1 MGDDLLSKSVQLKL
15 ERIQSVE
22 NWLASAG
29 QKPFADIIGGARR
42 SISSLTKTC
51 SQLWHDNMELRKT
64 ADIAAAREASLRAD
78 LAVAREALK
87 PIAHFAGGPFSMNA
101 ERGDLVSRIETSHGR
116 YDLTFDHF
124 LEAKGAYMRLTE
136 KDTAP

>member
-1 MGDDLLSKSVQLKL
+1 MGDEIMTNGDWFGHSKFV
-15 ERIQSVE
+15 R
-22 NWLASAG
+22 
-29 QKPFADIIGGARR
+29 
-42 SISSLTKTC
+42 
-51 SQLWHDNMELRKT
+51 

-87 PIAHFAGGPFSMNA
+87 PIAHFAGGLFSMNA